1 MRARIAPLPN
11 RNTLPT
17 PRCVGR
23 LFCVRALLLLALVPG
38 WASAQLAPRPEV
50 LLVYDPDDA
59 LSSLD
64 ARGIRDALA
73 EQRTPLIDLPLVAGV
88 ELPALLLEQ
97 HPLLVLAHRRLAPA
111 DILRV
116 QTWVGEGGGV
126 IVTGKAGLDLQPLLG
141 ISNLRELGRFPP
153 DRPAL
158 DEVRFG
164 LSHPVATGSFWTG
177 PISQVPPMPASEL
190 PVVPQLLYRLQWP
203 AYTANVDS
211 ALVLARWRSS
221 ESAWTAADV
230 EPAVFANAHG
240 QGRTVYFGALPGTY
254 ADWNYPLSWQMPVQ
268 EAVSWANTRAP
279 QVQLGHW
286 PQARRAAYAFTTD
299 TERAPMRSVVPAL
312 LALFQQLGLSEFGTF
327 FIVGQAGGDVGS
339 EGAVENPAI
348 VQSILDAGAELAGHG
363 DVHSVIRGQDLATQ
377 TSRLG
382 SMRTLI
388 ETSTTEVPP
397 VRGFRAPALLVDF
410 NTWRAAAAVGLSYDS
425 SDQDVW
431 CECGLP
437 WFTGEVWSL
446 PPSAPMDYV
455 LVDQFGLSG
464 NEISVL
470 MRDKAAFV
478 ASRRGLFNW
487 VTHPWILGG
496 YAINDPEGQ
505 PSRENLLPT
514 VANVLTAARDD
525 GGFWMQR
532 LDRILDW
539 WIQRESLSIEI
550 IDSSPFRLQLRLRN
564 AGAQAVDEA
573 SLWLRL
579 PPAEFPWGIELDG
592 LQQTTLSR
600 PHGLGASTTFSVL
613 VVPRIEANADVQVE
627 LRVLRPDA
635 VFTDGFE
642 G

>member
-1 MRARIAPLPN
+1 MPSRLAAAASFLRPFPSG
-11 RNTLPT
+11 
-17 PRCVGR
+17 GR
-23 LFCVRALLLLALVPG
+23 WRRALCSLVLLACT
-38 WASAQLAPRPEV
+38 SAAALAQNAPRPEA
-50 LLVYDPDDA
+50 LLVFDPDDA
-59 LSSLD
+59 LSSVD
-64 ARGIRDALA
+64 ARGIREALA
-73 EQRTPLIDLPLVAGV
+73 EQRTPLIELPLAAGV
-88 ELPALLLEQ
+88 EIPALILEQ
-97 HPLLVLAHRRLAPA
+97 HPVLVLAQRRLAPA
-111 DILRV
+111 DIARV
-116 QTWVGEGGGV
+116 QVWVGEGGGLV
-126 IVTGKAGLDLQPLLG
+126 ASGAAGLDLQTLLG
-141 ISNLRELGRFPP
+141 IKNLRDLSRFPP
-153 DRPAL
+153 DRPPL
-158 DEVRFG
+158 DEIRFG

-203 AYTANVDS
+203 AYTATAEG

-221 ESAWTAADV
+221 NSAWTTADV
-230 EPAVFANAHG
+230 EPAVFAAASG
-240 QGRTVYFGALPGTY
+240 QGRAVYFGALPGTY
-254 ADWNYPLSWQMPVQ
+254 ADWNYPLGWRMPVQ
-268 EAVSWANTRAP
+268 EAVSWVNTRAP

-286 PQARRAAYAFTTD
+286 PQARRAAYAFTAD

-312 LALFQQLGLSEFGTF
+312 LSMFQQLGLSGFGTF
-327 FIVGQAGGDVGS
+327 FMVGQAGGDVGS

-348 VQSILDAGAELAGHG
+348 VRAILDAGAELAGHG
-363 DVHSVIRGQDLATQ
+363 DVHSVIRGQDLTTQ
-377 TSRLG
+377 TARLT

-388 ETSTTEVPP
+388 ETSTEDVPP

-410 NTWRAAAAVGLSYDS
+410 NTWRAVAAAGLAYDS

-487 VTHPWILGG
+487 VTHPWILSG

-505 PSRENLLPT
+505 PSRENLLPM
-514 VANVLTAARDD
+514 VASVLGAARDD

-539 WIQRESLSIEI
+539 WVQRESLSIEI
-550 IDSSPFRLQLRLRN
+550 VDSDRFRLQLRLRN
-564 AGAQAVDEA
+564 AGEQAVEQA

-579 PPAEFPWGIELDG
+579 PPAGYPWGVELEG
-592 LQQTTLSR
+592 VAQSTLSR
-600 PHGLGASTTFSVL
+600 PHGLGASTPFSVL
-613 VVPRIEANADVQVE
+613 VVPRIEAKAAVDVE

-635 VFTDGFE
+635 VFADGFE
-642 G
+642 N